1 VPPFHFHVH
10 VGSGGDIL
18 ITDLFASKKV
28 EMEVVAA
35 AISVFFCSIFFE
47 KNLSDV
53 DGLFVRLEE
62 SGNET
67 GNGSD
72 FGCRVLQKIASTVEF
87 AKKKYR

>member
-1 VPPFHFHVH
+1 MPPFHFHVH

-47 KNLSDV
+47 KTFFLTLMDYLCDSKKV
-53 DGLFVRLEE
+53 EMKLETAAI
-62 SGNET
+62 SVVV
-67 GNGSD
+67 
-72 FGCRVLQKIASTVEF
+72 FC
-87 AKKKYR
+87 KK

>member
-1 VPPFHFHVH
+1 
-10 VGSGGDIL
+10 
-18 ITDLFASKKV
+18 
-28 EMEVVAA
+28 M
-35 AISVFFCSIFFE
+35 
-47 KNLSDV
+47 
-53 DGLFVRLEE
+53 RLEE